1 MIWGISMAHGNIVT
15 FLNNYQFFFEIQI
28 LYHLKYYNCQRY
40 YFDIIVI
47 IILNNFL
54 YFYFLI

>member
-47 IILNNFL
+47 VIK
-54 YFYFLI
+54 